1 MRQRVDEV
9 RAHKEDLAALELP
22 EEAGRTLQLH
32 RRGDQ
37 RGNPCAGARPARC
50 VHLAP
55 APPARRH
62 ARSNGR
68 AGTWSS
74 LSTVSRHAAGQ
85 GARLTSPSAREHA
98 TPQRARFA
106 GTGTAA
112 RPPRPGR
119 LPSPA
124 PRQGSGTRTRSPACA
139 RRAPSRSV
147 AVKVC
152 RAPSRYVYG
161 VGTRQQRVGAR
172 LPARSP
178 AQIAGHLRASSARLA
193 APPLP
198 HPLPPCRAASPPFNI
213 MHFCPGRANSRQK
226 KEHYLFFF
234 DENLTMVA
242 GGDGE
247 GRGGLRMRERV
258 A

>member
-139 RRAPSRSV
+139 RRAPSRP
-147 AVKVC
+147 
-152 RAPSRYVYG
+152 APYVYG
-161 VGTRQQRVGAR
+161 VRRQGPRRMFTAWARASNAWARACLPDPQRKSPVICEPAPQGWR
-172 LPARSP
+172 PRRFRTLSLPAVQHHRRS
-178 AQIAGHLRASSARLA
+178 I
-193 APPLP
+193 
-198 HPLPPCRAASPPFNI
+198 I
-213 MHFCPGRANSRQK
+213 MHFCPGPGEFAPK
-226 KEHYLFFF
+226 KNVFSTK
-234 DENLTMVA
+234 NLTMVA